1 MDRQHCV
8 KMAFLFLLAP
18 VHVVC
23 AQIPF
28 TLNGPDVDPSDFRIT
43 TYATGLNFP
52 IGMTEL
58 ADGSVLV
65 AVSQGANFFTSSSG
79 SLIRLFSS
87 TNNGIADTQNTLV
100 ANVPGG
106 GLTSVRRAGDLI
118 ITTGH
123 GPDPPIS
130 IYRVGETSTDPFTP
144 VGSITFTYPPG
155 ADNCPSPTCWQHR
168 HSALSVR
175 QTPGIADSYDI
186 LFHIGSKTNADITS
200 ATVDLSSDIG
210 LTGTLNG
217 DALHMFRLTDHATSV
232 SGSNLTQLASGLR
245 NAAGHAFQPDTGDL
259 FFQDNGIDGLLNR
272 GEPLSADELN
282 VIPAAEIGGTIDFFG
297 FPDNYTEYRTDVLIG
312 EAGTLPRF
320 AFQPIPAPIGAEA
333 EGANDI
339 TFSPEAF
346 PAPVNQGVFV
356 GMHGQFLQGGVSNQ
370 ENPLVFANL
379 SDDSYFH
386 FIQNTEPA
394 VGHLNGLL
402 STADSLYVADMSPTG
417 NLGGNVENTGIV
429 YQITSAVRHWI
440 HPHGAADWSAPN
452 HWTGHG
458 APASFW
464 KARLTNT
471 ESVDKRAIV
480 NNDSTVREVTVN
492 GDNHWM
498 SLHIES
504 AVKLRAP
511 GGVVLGSLS
520 ELSGG
525 GIVDGD
531 VTNHGRLSPGATWA
545 GSMPPPAAG
554 DHSTPEPST
563 LVSML
568 SAVLFVLSLRTT
580 LTSHSQ
586 TG

>member
-1 MDRQHCV
+1 
-8 KMAFLFLLAP
+8 
-18 VHVVC
+18 
-23 AQIPF
+23 
-28 TLNGPDVDPSDFRIT
+28 
-43 TYATGLNFP
+43 
-52 IGMTEL
+52 
-58 ADGSVLV
+58 
-65 AVSQGANFFTSSSG
+65 
-79 SLIRLFSS
+79 
-87 TNNGIADTQNTLV
+87 
-100 ANVPGG
+100 
-106 GLTSVRRAGDLI
+106 
-118 ITTGH
+118 
-123 GPDPPIS
+123 
-130 IYRVGETSTDPFTP
+130 
-144 VGSITFTYPPG
+144 
-155 ADNCPSPTCWQHR
+155 
-168 HSALSVR
+168 
-175 QTPGIADSYDI
+175 
-186 LFHIGSKTNADITS
+186 
-200 ATVDLSSDIG
+200 
-210 LTGTLNG
+210 
-217 DALHMFRLTDHATSV
+217 
-232 SGSNLTQLASGLR
+232 
-245 NAAGHAFQPDTGDL
+245 
-259 FFQDNGIDGLLNR
+259 
-272 GEPLSADELN
+272 
-282 VIPAAEIGGTIDFFG
+282 
-297 FPDNYTEYRTDVLIG
+297 
-312 EAGTLPRF
+312 
-320 AFQPIPAPIGAEA
+320 
-333 EGANDI
+333 
-339 TFSPEAF
+339 
-346 PAPVNQGVFV
+346 
-356 GMHGQFLQGGVSNQ
+356 MHGQFLQGGVSNQ

-531 VTNHGRLSPGATWA
+531 VTNHGRLSPGNTWT